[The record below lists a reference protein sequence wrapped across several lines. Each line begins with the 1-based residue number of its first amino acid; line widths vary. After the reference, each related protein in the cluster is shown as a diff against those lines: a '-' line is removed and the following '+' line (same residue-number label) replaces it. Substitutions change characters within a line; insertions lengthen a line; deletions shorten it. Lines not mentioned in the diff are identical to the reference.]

1 MIKRNTKP
9 KKEKIKMPIKIG
21 DKIFGFA
28 NLGRHR
34 PYITITQGNE
44 VKVYGQFRNTEM
56 ANEFFDLLYDSIED
70 AINRGI
76 ERGRK

>member
-1 MIKRNTKP
+1 
-9 KKEKIKMPIKIG
+9 MPIKIG

-28 NLGRHR
+28 NLGRPR

-44 VKVYGQFRNTEM
+44 VNVYGQFRNTEM